1 MTTRPVPAFPATVTA
16 ALRALAVPIAL
27 AAQAALAAL
36 PGAAG
41 AATAGPSAASLAH
54 LEVADPNA
62 LGYYAGVDRE
72 CGFGDAELHL
82 MVEDALIR
90 HELAPHGDARSPEGL
105 NLDLYVS
112 CFEPE
117 AGDARLFSVRAA
129 FSIVQADGSDL
140 ALNRDYGTFGRGDP
154 AFIEGAVGEAVE
166 AALVDFRAANA
177 RVRAEASI

>member
-1 MTTRPVPAFPATVTA
+1 MTTRTVPVLPAAVTA
-16 ALRALAVPIAL
+16 ALRAFAVLIAL
-27 AAQAALAAL
+27 AALAAL
-36 PGAAG
+36 PSPAG
-41 AATAGPSAASLAH
+41 AATAGLSAANLAH

-62 LGYYAGVDRE
+62 LGYYAGVDPE

-90 HELAPHGDARSPEGL
+90 HELAPHADARSPEGL

-117 AGDARLFSVRAA
+117 TGDARLFSVRAA

-140 ALNRDYGTFGRGDP
+140 AVNRDYGTFGRGDP